1 MSRTKGVDLEN
12 SVALRIF
19 SDNVPLSQ
27 CKPKDLWKLSK
38 IAKNGQSSEWGIF
51 DRCFSTLNDLADAGV
66 GRVPRQKTLHSQFAE
81 WLSNQIPPIVWAF
94 KDSDRAVMHI
104 RTMLQ
109 SLQGL
114 KRNQRQAPRNHA
126 KLQIIVDK
134 MVVDSSEIVDGPD
147 VVAEHNNIDTN
158 IFGEAI
164 KSSSESDNDSE
175 NSETNSLEIRLFGES
190 ALQRPV
196 QSQSISSQSLPTPY
210 PFASIFQ
217 QFTTVPI
224 PDHEAHVPVH
234 IADHEAHVPV
244 LVADHSAHVPVLK
257 DLADHSA
264 YVPVPHADHS
274 GHVPVPHAAANL
286 LDAAALAKLAAGC
299 DTTTTAPLPQDYT
312 AMKKKRKK
320 TAVTA
325 ATSAVVAGSDAPKPK
340 RRLRK
345 KSKLDV
351 ENKMLWRP
359 AVEAESGACRGA
371 VVLAVEA
378 ESYFL

>member
-114 KRNQRQAPRNHA
+114 KRNQRNAPRNHA

-134 MVVDSSEIVDGPD
+134 MVVDSSEIVLESSDMVMKSSELPAP
-147 VVAEHNNIDTN
+147 VPVANSPVLNSDSEY
-158 IFGEAI
+158 EAD
-164 KSSSESDNDSE
+164 SESGSSESTDPIMK
-175 NSETNSLEIRLFGES
+175 SLQSNLFGTS
-190 ALQRPV
+190 ARNVEQVAPAKARV
-196 QSQSISSQSLPTPY
+196 TVY
-210 PFASIFQ
+210 PFAACYH
-217 QFTTVPI
+217 QFMTCI
-224 PDHEAHVPVH
+224 PFSHNSACVPV
-234 IADHEAHVPV
+234 A
-244 LVADHSAHVPVLK
+244 
-257 DLADHSA
+257 LADHGVGVH
-264 YVPVPHADHS
+264 VPDVLADH
-274 GHVPVPHAAANL
+274 GVHVPVPVALADHGVVVPAPVALAVQGHVQGEL
-286 LDAAALAKLAAGC
+286 LDAAALAALAAGC
-299 DTTTTAPLPQDYT
+299 DVSTAPLPQEFT
-312 AMKKKRKK
+312 ALKKRKK
-320 TAVTA
+320 KAATA
-325 ATSAVVAGSDAPKPK
+325 ATSAVAACSNALATPTK
-340 RRLRK
+340 RLRLREK
-345 KSKLDV
+345 TTLNVKDNAKH
-351 ENKMLWRP
+351 
-359 AVEAESGACRGA
+359 
-371 VVLAVEA
+371 AVEA